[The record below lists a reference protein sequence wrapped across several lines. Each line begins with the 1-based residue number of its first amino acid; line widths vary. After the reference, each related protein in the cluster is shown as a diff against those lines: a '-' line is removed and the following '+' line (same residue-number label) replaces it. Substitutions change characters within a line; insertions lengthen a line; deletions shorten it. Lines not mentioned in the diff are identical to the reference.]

1 MQLILLLLTAYFLP
15 QNLIIASNKS
25 LFSKSGCKPDCNIA
39 EPLSKQQHT
48 WLKKSAN
55 HSKTHISIGKNAT
68 RGTLTSIIEALP
80 KMQSLRL
87 ENCEAVSDELEKISS
102 LRSLTS
108 LTMRKVP
115 VISYA
120 FLGKMQNLRQL
131 TIEPAPLTFEPQI
144 KSLPNALAKLRRLQ
158 SLSIANLPLA
168 SLDTIKQIKI
178 SQLSIKNLPLRSLTF
193 IKELKSLKTL
203 EIGAL
208 PPLTI
213 PDLGELKKLK
223 KISITRN
230 IIADT
235 TFLENAL
242 GLSSITLKKTKIR
255 NLDALAGMQT
265 LQELIIPGIQ
275 LENWEFLRELKL
287 QNLDLSHTNFEKPKI
302 LSHMNSLKK
311 LDLSDTYITSI
322 SNLSHL
328 KKLNMLDI
336 TDTEVELSEL
346 ELFTNTSQI
355 YVNAKEISK
364 KLLRS
369 LQKSSPRLRLHSHN
383 LKNLD

>member
-1 MQLILLLLTAYFLP
+1 
-15 QNLIIASNKS
+15 
-25 LFSKSGCKPDCNIA
+25 
-39 EPLSKQQHT
+39 
-48 WLKKSAN
+48 
-55 HSKTHISIGKNAT
+55 
-68 RGTLTSIIEALP
+68 
-80 KMQSLRL
+80 
-87 ENCEAVSDELEKISS
+87 
-102 LRSLTS
+102 
-108 LTMRKVP
+108 
-115 VISYA
+115 
-120 FLGKMQNLRQL
+120 
-131 TIEPAPLTFEPQI
+131 
-144 KSLPNALAKLRRLQ
+144 
-158 SLSIANLPLA
+158 
-168 SLDTIKQIKI
+168 
-178 SQLSIKNLPLRSLTF
+178 
-193 IKELKSLKTL
+193 
-203 EIGAL
+203 
-208 PPLTI
+208 
-213 PDLGELKKLK
+213 
-223 KISITRN
+223 
-230 IIADT
+230 
-235 TFLENAL
+235 L

-311 LDLSDTYITSI
+311 LDLSNTYITSI

-369 LQKSSPRLRLHSHN
+369 LQKSSPRLRLHRHN